1 MARHPSINLE
11 AGWTTFCI
19 FVSLVHFFST
29 DTQNPGNFVADQKLL
44 LYLGGY
50 KPFQNAEYYQACPV
64 SNVGWGL
71 AIYFSSNYLEFLV
84 FFFESGMS
92 ELRFW

>member
-1 MARHPSINLE
+1 M
-11 AGWTTFCI
+11 
-19 FVSLVHFFST
+19 SLVHFFAT
-29 DTQNPGNFVADQKLL
+29 DTQNHGNFEAVPKKR
-44 LYLGGY
+44 LYSRGS
-50 KPFQNAEYYQACPV
+50 KPFQNGKYYRARPL
-64 SNVGWGL
+64 SNVGGGL